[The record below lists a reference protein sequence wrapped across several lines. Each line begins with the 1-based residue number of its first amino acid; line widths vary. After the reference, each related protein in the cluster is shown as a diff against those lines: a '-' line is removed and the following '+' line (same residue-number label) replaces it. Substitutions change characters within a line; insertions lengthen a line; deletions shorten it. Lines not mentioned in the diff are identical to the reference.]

1 MRFFC
6 LFLSMVTSTSVS
18 ISPLSDPITLS
29 VLIFLSSFII
39 IPNANAAQVVK
50 ISEPTHRLSD
60 GVFFNDLLAQKLAP
74 SGSLGQAV
82 YLNTQSV
89 NNWLVDPATIDEII
103 AMSNGYGIS
112 DGTAPT
118 GQEIAK
124 SWLTQFTKVTRNKK
138 ITPITY
144 GNPSSFW
151 VNEIMPDQIVYLDE
165 ISKFKLESFLS
176 RPVEKSGGAEAEK
189 QKINKTSL
197 SVLKY
202 GQRQINLLSTLL
214 EKKQLEDNQ
223 LRLLKLLN
231 PNLDEKLFID
241 LLKDYDKSISIMR
254 AKLNVK
260 NTKFTVT
267 SSKEELPITVVNDYD
282 QVVKLK
288 LSTRAMNSK
297 VSVAQIEEIELEAKS
312 KKQVLL
318 PIEVFAAGDSRLL
331 VQLTNLE
338 NKPVGYPVYIDL
350 KLSVISPVATWITT
364 AAAVLLF
371 IAALVQS
378 VRRVRRRS

>member
-1 MRFFC
+1 MRK
-6 LFLSMVTSTSVS
+6 FL
-18 ISPLSDPITLS
+18 TLS
-29 VLIFLSSFII
+29 VLIFLSSFIL
-39 IPNANAAQVVK
+39 IPNTNAAQVVK

-82 YLNTQSV
+82 YLNSQSV

-151 VNEIMPDQIVYLDE
+151 VNEIMPDQIVYLDD

-176 RPVEKSGGAEAEK
+176 RPVEKTGGAEAEK

-231 PNLDEKLFID
+231 PNLDEKLFLD
-241 LLKDYDKSISIMR
+241 LLKDYDKSVSIMR

>member
-1 MRFFC
+1 VRK
-6 LFLSMVTSTSVS
+6 FL
-18 ISPLSDPITLS
+18 TLS
-29 VLIFLSSFII
+29 ALIFLSSFIL
-39 IPNANAAQVVK
+39 IPNTNAAQVVK

-82 YLNTQSV
+82 YLNSQSV

-151 VNEIMPDQIVYLDE
+151 VNEIMPDQIVYLDD

-176 RPVEKSGGAEAEK
+176 RPVEKTGGAEAEK
-189 QKINKTSL
+189 QKINKSSL

-231 PNLDEKLFID
+231 PNLDEKLFLD
-241 LLKDYDKSISIMR
+241 LLKDYDKSVSIMR

-288 LSTRAMNSK
+288 LSSRAMNSK

>member
-1 MRFFC
+1 MRK
-6 LFLSMVTSTSVS
+6 FL
-18 ISPLSDPITLS
+18 TLS
-29 VLIFLSSFII
+29 ALIFLSSFIL
-39 IPNANAAQVVK
+39 IPNTNAAQAVK

-82 YLNTQSV
+82 YLNSQSV

-112 DGTAPT
+112 DGTAPA

-124 SWLTQFTKVTRNKK
+124 SWLAQFTKVTRNKK

-151 VNEIMPDQIVYLDE
+151 VNEIMPDQIAYLNE

-189 QKINKTSL
+189 QRFNKASV

-231 PNLDEKLFID
+231 PNLGEKLFLD

-282 QVVKLK
+282 QVVRLK

>member
-1 MRFFC
+1 MRK
-6 LFLSMVTSTSVS
+6 FL
-18 ISPLSDPITLS
+18 TLS

-39 IPNANAAQVVK
+39 IPNTNAAQVVK

-176 RPVEKSGGAEAEK
+176 RPVEKTGGAEAEK

-231 PNLDEKLFID
+231 PNLDEKLFLD
-241 LLKDYDKSISIMR
+241 LLKDYDKSISTMR

>member
-1 MRFFC
+1 MRK
-6 LFLSMVTSTSVS
+6 FL
-18 ISPLSDPITLS
+18 TLS
-29 VLIFLSSFII
+29 VLIFLSSCIT
-39 IPNANAAQVVK
+39 IPNANAVQVIK

-82 YLNTQSV
+82 YLNSQSV

-112 DGTAPT
+112 DGSAPT

-231 PNLDEKLFID
+231 PNLDEKLFFN
-241 LLKDYDKSISIMR
+241 LLKDYDKSVSIMR

>member
-1 MRFFC
+1 MRK
-6 LFLSMVTSTSVS
+6 FL
-18 ISPLSDPITLS
+18 TLS
-29 VLIFLSSFII
+29 ALIFLSSFIL
-39 IPNANAAQVVK
+39 IPNTNAAQVVK
-50 ISEPTHRLSD
+50 ISEPTHRLAD

-176 RPVEKSGGAEAEK
+176 RPVEKTGGAEAEK

-231 PNLDEKLFID
+231 PNLDEKLFLD
-241 LLKDYDKSISIMR
+241 LLKDYDKSVSIMR

>member
-1 MRFFC
+1 MRK
-6 LFLSMVTSTSVS
+6 FL
-18 ISPLSDPITLS
+18 TLS

-39 IPNANAAQVVK
+39 IPNANAAQVIK

-82 YLNTQSV
+82 YLNSQSV

-176 RPVEKSGGAEAEK
+176 RPVEKTGGAEAEK

-231 PNLDEKLFID
+231 PNLDEKLFLD
-241 LLKDYDKSISIMR
+241 LLKDYDKSISTMR

>member
-1 MRFFC
+1 MRK
-6 LFLSMVTSTSVS
+6 FL
-18 ISPLSDPITLS
+18 TLS
-29 VLIFLSSFII
+29 VLIFLSSFIL
-39 IPNANAAQVVK
+39 IPNTNAAQVVK

-60 GVFFNDLLAQKLAP
+60 GIFFNDLLAQKLAP

-124 SWLTQFTKVTRNKK
+124 SWLTQFVKVTRNKK

-151 VNEIMPDQIVYLDE
+151 VNEIMPDQIAYLDE
-165 ISKFKLESFLS
+165 ISKYKLESFLS

-231 PNLDEKLFID
+231 PNLDEKLFLE
-241 LLKDYDKSISIMR
+241 LLKDYDKSVSTMR

-288 LSTRAMNSK
+288 LSSRAMNSK

>member
-1 MRFFC
+1 MRK
-6 LFLSMVTSTSVS
+6 FL
-18 ISPLSDPITLS
+18 TLS

-39 IPNANAAQVVK
+39 IPNTNAAQVVK

-176 RPVEKSGGAEAEK
+176 RPVEKTGGAEAEK

-231 PNLDEKLFID
+231 PNLDEKLFFN
-241 LLKDYDKSISIMR
+241 LLKDYDKSVSIMR

>member
-1 MRFFC
+1 VRK
-6 LFLSMVTSTSVS
+6 FL
-18 ISPLSDPITLS
+18 TLS
-29 VLIFLSSFII
+29 VLIFLSSLFF
-39 IPNANAAQVVK
+39 IPNTNAAQVVK

-60 GVFFNDLLAQKLAP
+60 GVFFNDLLAQKLTPA
-74 SGSLGQAV
+74 GSLGQLV
-82 YLNTQSV
+82 YLNTQSI
-89 NNWLVDPATIDEII
+89 NSWLVDPATIDEII
-103 AMSNGYGIS
+103 AMSNGYGVS
-112 DGTAPT
+112 DGTAPS

-124 SWLTQFTKVTRNKK
+124 SWLTQFSKVTRNKK
-138 ITPITY
+138 IIPITY

-151 VNEIMPDQIVYLDE
+151 ASEIMPDQIKYLDE
-165 ISKFKLESFLS
+165 ISKSKLESILS
-176 RPVEKSGGAEAEK
+176 RPVEKTGGNEEVK
-189 QKINKTSL
+189 QKINRASV

-202 GQRQINLLSTLL
+202 GQRQINLLSTLV

-223 LRLLKLLN
+223 LRLSKLLN
-231 PNLDEKLFID
+231 PNLDENLFLD
-241 LLKDYDKSISIMR
+241 LLKDYDKSISAMR
-254 AKLNVK
+254 TKLNVK

-267 SSKEELPITVVNDYD
+267 SSKEELPITVVNDFD
-282 QVVKLK
+282 QVVRLK
-288 LSTRAMNSK
+288 LSSRAMNGK

-318 PIEVFAAGDSRLL
+318 PIEVFAVGDSRLL

-364 AAAVLLF
+364 AAAVLLI

>member
-1 MRFFC
+1 MRK
-6 LFLSMVTSTSVS
+6 FL
-18 ISPLSDPITLS
+18 TLS
-29 VLIFLSSFII
+29 ALIFLSSFIL
-39 IPNANAAQVVK
+39 IPNTNAAQVVK

-151 VNEIMPDQIVYLDE
+151 VNEIMPDQIVYLDD

-176 RPVEKSGGAEAEK
+176 RPVEKTGGAEAEK

-231 PNLDEKLFID
+231 PNLDEKLFLD
-241 LLKDYDKSISIMR
+241 LLKDYDKSVSIMR

>member
-1 MRFFC
+1 MRK
-6 LFLSMVTSTSVS
+6 FL
-18 ISPLSDPITLS
+18 TLS

-39 IPNANAAQVVK
+39 IPNTNAAQVVK

-82 YLNTQSV
+82 YLNSQSV
-89 NNWLVDPATIDEII
+89 NNWLVDPAPIDEII

-124 SWLTQFTKVTRNKK
+124 SWLAQFTKVTRNKK

-151 VNEIMPDQIVYLDE
+151 VNEIMPDQITYLDE

-176 RPVEKSGGAEAEK
+176 RPVEKSGGVEEER
-189 QKINKTSL
+189 QRFNKASV

-231 PNLDEKLFID
+231 PNLDEKLFLD
-241 LLKDYDKSISIMR
+241 LLKDYDKSISTMR

>member
-1 MRFFC
+1 MRK
-6 LFLSMVTSTSVS
+6 FL
-18 ISPLSDPITLS
+18 TLS
-29 VLIFLSSFII
+29 ALICLSSFIL
-39 IPNANAAQVVK
+39 IPNTNAAQAVK

-82 YLNTQSV
+82 YLNSQSV

-112 DGTAPT
+112 DGTAPA

-124 SWLTQFTKVTRNKK
+124 SWLAQFTKVTRNKK

-151 VNEIMPDQIVYLDE
+151 VNEIMPDQIAYLDE

-189 QKINKTSL
+189 QRFNKASV
-197 SVLKY
+197 SVLKF

-231 PNLDEKLFID
+231 PNLGEKLFLD

-282 QVVKLK
+282 QVVRLK

>member
-1 MRFFC
+1 MRK
-6 LFLSMVTSTSVS
+6 FL
-18 ISPLSDPITLS
+18 TLS
-29 VLIFLSSFII
+29 ALIFLSSFIL
-39 IPNANAAQVVK
+39 IPNTNAAQVVK

-82 YLNTQSV
+82 YLNSQSV

-151 VNEIMPDQIVYLDE
+151 VNEIMPDQIVYLDD

-176 RPVEKSGGAEAEK
+176 RPVEKTGGAEAEK

-231 PNLDEKLFID
+231 PNLDEKLFLD
-241 LLKDYDKSISIMR
+241 LLKDYDKSISTMR

-288 LSTRAMNSK
+288 LSSRAMNSK

>member
-1 MRFFC
+1 MRK
-6 LFLSMVTSTSVS
+6 FL
-18 ISPLSDPITLS
+18 TLS

-82 YLNTQSV
+82 YLNSQSV

-151 VNEIMPDQIVYLDE
+151 VNEIMPDQIVYLDD

-176 RPVEKSGGAEAEK
+176 RPVEKTGGAEAEK

-214 EKKQLEDNQ
+214 EKKQLEDSQ

-231 PNLDEKLFID
+231 PNLDEKLFLD
-241 LLKDYDKSISIMR
+241 LLKDYDKSVSIMR

-288 LSTRAMNSK
+288 LSSRAMNSK

>member
-1 MRFFC
+1 MRK
-6 LFLSMVTSTSVS
+6 FL
-18 ISPLSDPITLS
+18 TLS
-29 VLIFLSSFII
+29 ALIFLSSFIV
-39 IPNANAAQVVK
+39 IPNTNAAQVVK

-151 VNEIMPDQIVYLDE
+151 VNEIMPDQIAYLDE
-165 ISKFKLESFLS
+165 ISEFKLESFLS

-231 PNLDEKLFID
+231 PNLDEKLFFN
-241 LLKDYDKSISIMR
+241 LLKDYDKSVSIMR

-297 VSVAQIEEIELEAKS
+297 VSIAQIEEIELEAKS

>member
-1 MRFFC
+1 MRK
-6 LFLSMVTSTSVS
+6 FL
-18 ISPLSDPITLS
+18 TLS
-29 VLIFLSSFII
+29 ALIFLSSFIL
-39 IPNANAAQVVK
+39 IPNTNAAQVVK
-50 ISEPTHRLSD
+50 ISEPTHRLAD

-82 YLNTQSV
+82 YLNSQSV

-151 VNEIMPDQIVYLDE
+151 VNEIMPDQIVYLDD

-176 RPVEKSGGAEAEK
+176 RPVEKTGGAEAEK

-231 PNLDEKLFID
+231 PNLDEKLFLD

-288 LSTRAMNSK
+288 LSSRAMNSK

>member
-1 MRFFC
+1 VRK
-6 LFLSMVTSTSVS
+6 FL
-18 ISPLSDPITLS
+18 TLS
-29 VLIFLSSFII
+29 ALIFLSSFIL
-39 IPNANAAQVVK
+39 IPNTNAAQVVK
-50 ISEPTHRLSD
+50 ISEPTHRLAD

-176 RPVEKSGGAEAEK
+176 RPVEKTGGSEAEK

-231 PNLDEKLFID
+231 PNLDEKLFLD
-241 LLKDYDKSISIMR
+241 LLKDYDKSISTMR

-378 VRRVRRRS
+378 VRRVRRGS

>member
-1 MRFFC
+1 VRK
-6 LFLSMVTSTSVS
+6 FL
-18 ISPLSDPITLS
+18 TLS

-50 ISEPTHRLSD
+50 ISEPTHRLAD

-82 YLNTQSV
+82 YLNSQSV

-112 DGTAPT
+112 DGTAPA

-124 SWLTQFTKVTRNKK
+124 SWLAQFTKVTRNKK

-151 VNEIMPDQIVYLDE
+151 VNEIMPDQIAYLNE

-189 QKINKTSL
+189 QRFNKASV

-231 PNLDEKLFID
+231 PNLDEKLFLD

-318 PIEVFAAGDSRLL
+318 PVEVFAAGDSRLL

>member
-1 MRFFC
+1 MRK
-6 LFLSMVTSTSVS
+6 FL
-18 ISPLSDPITLS
+18 TLS
-29 VLIFLSSFII
+29 LLIFLSSFTII
-39 IPNANAAQVVK
+39 SNANAAQVVK

-60 GVFFNDLLAQKLAP
+60 GVFFDDLLVQKLAP
-74 SGSLGQAV
+74 SGSLGQLV
-82 YLNTQSV
+82 YLNAQLV
-89 NNWLVDPATIDEII
+89 NHWLVDPATIDEII

-112 DGTAPT
+112 DGTAPM
-118 GQEIAK
+118 GQEIAR
-124 SWLTQFTKVTRNKK
+124 SWLTQLIKVTRNKK
-138 ITPITY
+138 ITPLIY

-151 VNEIMPDQIVYLDE
+151 VNEIMPNQLEYLNA

-176 RPVEKSGGAEAEK
+176 RPVENSGGVEQEK
-189 QKINKTSL
+189 QRLNKASV

-214 EKKQLEDNQ
+214 EKKQLEEYQ
-223 LRLLKLLN
+223 LRLVKLLN

-241 LLKDYDKSISIMR
+241 LLKDYDKSISLMR
-254 AKLNVK
+254 AKLKVK
-260 NTKFTVT
+260 NSKFTVT
-267 SSKEELPITVVNDYD
+267 SSKEELPITVINDFD
-282 QVVKLK
+282 QVVRLK
-288 LSTRAMNSK
+288 LSSRAINSK
-297 VSVAQIEEIELEAKS
+297 VSAAQIEEIELEAKS
-312 KKQVLL
+312 KKQILL

>member
-1 MRFFC
+1 MRK
-6 LFLSMVTSTSVS
+6 FL
-18 ISPLSDPITLS
+18 TLS
-29 VLIFLSSFII
+29 ALIFLSSFIL
-39 IPNANAAQVVK
+39 IPNTNAAQVVK

-82 YLNTQSV
+82 YLNSQSV

-151 VNEIMPDQIVYLDE
+151 VNEIMPDQIVYLDD

-176 RPVEKSGGAEAEK
+176 RPVEKTGGAEAEK

-231 PNLDEKLFID
+231 PNLDEKLFLD
-241 LLKDYDKSISIMR
+241 LLKDYDKSVSIMR

-288 LSTRAMNSK
+288 LSSRAMNSK

-318 PIEVFAAGDSRLL
+318 PVEVFAAGDSRLL

>member
-1 MRFFC
+1 MRK
-6 LFLSMVTSTSVS
+6 FL
-18 ISPLSDPITLS
+18 TLS

-39 IPNANAAQVVK
+39 IPNTNAAQVVK

-82 YLNTQSV
+82 YLNSQSV

-176 RPVEKSGGAEAEK
+176 RPVEKTGGAEAEK

-231 PNLDEKLFID
+231 PNLDEKLFLD
-241 LLKDYDKSISIMR
+241 LLKDYDKSISTMR

>member
-1 MRFFC
+1 VRK
-6 LFLSMVTSTSVS
+6 FL
-18 ISPLSDPITLS
+18 TLS
-29 VLIFLSSFII
+29 ALIFLSSFIL
-39 IPNANAAQVVK
+39 IPNTNAAQAVK

-82 YLNTQSV
+82 YLNSQSV

-112 DGTAPT
+112 DGTAPA

-124 SWLTQFTKVTRNKK
+124 SWLAQFTKVTRNKK

-151 VNEIMPDQIVYLDE
+151 VNEIMPDQIAYLNE

-189 QKINKTSL
+189 QRFNKASV

-231 PNLDEKLFID
+231 PNLGEKLFLD

-282 QVVKLK
+282 QVVRLK

>member
-1 MRFFC
+1 MRK
-6 LFLSMVTSTSVS
+6 FL
-18 ISPLSDPITLS
+18 TLS

-82 YLNTQSV
+82 YLNSQSV

-151 VNEIMPDQIVYLDE
+151 VNEIMPDQIVYLDD

-176 RPVEKSGGAEAEK
+176 RPVEKTGGAEAEK

-231 PNLDEKLFID
+231 PNLDEKLFLD
-241 LLKDYDKSISIMR
+241 LLKDYDKSISVMR